1 MEEKDEALSQLLTYY
16 REQGAPENQQLL
28 ISLLCEAQEMDGGL
42 LKQDTLEYIR
52 TSFGLGQGFLK
63 ALIRRVPAL
72 RAEDVPHRLE
82 MCGTCPKGRPLA
94 AFLEKEYGV
103 RGGDVCARGGFSFRV
118 TGCMKNCKHG
128 PSIRWDGQLYSH
140 ADEALL
146 RRLIEGKAN

>member
-1 MEEKDEALSQLLTYY
+1 MAEKDEALAQLLIYY

-28 ISLLCEAQEMDGGL
+28 ISLLCEAQELDGGL
-42 LKQDTLEYIR
+42 LTQHTLD
-52 TSFGLGQGFLK
+52 SVAAAFGVGQGFLK

-82 MCGTCPKGRPLA
+82 LCGTCPRGRPLA

-103 RGGDVCARGGFSFRV
+103 RGGDSCPRSGFSFRV
-118 TGCMKNCKHG
+118 TGCMKNCRNG

-146 RRLIEGKAN
+146 RRLIEGKAK